1 MDHPYSSS
9 GRSRR
14 FDPTTAPDA
23 LNAMIP
29 ASTRPLKSWVVATNA
44 VPSSS
49 HVAAYGTAVA
59 FENAAQRTVP
69 FGSLAK
75 SPPAGGDHLVAHV
88 TIPGAATGSTAI
100 A

>member
-44 VPSSS
+44 VPLSSN
-49 HVAAYGTAVA
+49 VAAYGTTVP

-69 FGSLAK
+69 FGSIAK
-75 SPPAGGDHLVAHV
+75 SPPDGGD
-88 TIPGAATGSTAI
+88 
-100 A
+100 